1 MSENEYNEDVTPDDL
16 LSDFRGKGIFPI
28 LIFTVLVHGV
38 VLLGSSVP
46 WMMETLFTSVD
57 EDASEEE
64 RMKEAVREA
73 SGSLREIA
81 DKYGLHPEELSS
93 QFTKKE
99 KPKPAAT
106 QTPTDKEAPAT
117 GTPSAPT
124 TPTDPEEP
132 KSSIE
137 QELEAKAT
145 GPALP
150 AIPQEE
156 EEDLFK

>member
-1 MSENEYNEDVTPDDL
+1 
-16 LSDFRGKGIFPI
+16 
-28 LIFTVLVHGV
+28 
-38 VLLGSSVP
+38 
-46 WMMETLFTSVD
+46 
-57 EDASEEE
+57 
-64 RMKEAVREA
+64 MKEAVREA

-150 AIPQEE
+150 SIPQEE